1 MDLFSTFTTVVH
13 VGACIFLIIVVLLQS
28 GKGAEI
34 GAVLG
39 GAGSQTLFGGSGGG
53 TFLSKVTAWMAV
65 VFMVSSLSLTAFAGR
80 DRTTSVMEGIAAP
93 TAPAVEA
100 PAAGA
105 DDAPGLDAD
114 VDAAPVPAESAP
126 EGEQ

>member
-1 MDLFSTFTTVVH
+1 MDLFTTFTTVVH
-13 VGACIFLIIVVLLQS
+13 VGACIFLLIVVLLQS

-65 VFMVSSLSLTAFAGR
+65 VFMVTSLSLTAFAGR
-80 DRTTSVMEGIAAP
+80 DRTSSVMKGVD
-93 TAPAVEA
+93 APAVPAAEA
-100 PAAGA
+100 PA
-105 DDAPGLDAD
+105 LDAE
-114 VDAAPVPAESAP
+114 VDAVPVPAEPAA
-126 EGEQ
+126 EGDPQ